1 MWTTIETASR
11 SEIAQYLKT
20 LEDIA
25 LDKASKDT
33 VVFEMRH
40 SSVWKTLYET
50 IFSKDISRKIM
61 ERFPDFSWND
71 PDEDYFDDVC
81 AFIRSF
87 CEYSEN
93 HTNDEDGSPLFPSY
107 SDWREKHGK

>member
-1 MWTTIETASR
+1 MRTTIETASQ
-11 SEIAQYLKT
+11 SEIAQYLKH

-25 LDKASKDT
+25 LDEARKDN
-33 VVFEMRH
+33 VESEMRH

-50 IFSKDISRKIM
+50 IFSKEISQKIM

-81 AFIRSF
+81 AFIHSF

-93 HTNDEDGSPLFPSY
+93 HTNDEDCSQLFPSY
-107 SDWREKHGK
+107 SDWREKQGK

>member
-1 MWTTIETASR
+1 
-11 SEIAQYLKT
+11 
-20 LEDIA
+20 
-25 LDKASKDT
+25 
-33 VVFEMRH
+33 
-40 SSVWKTLYET
+40 
-50 IFSKDISRKIM
+50 M